1 MKGEELAPLKI
12 QSVIWNSTFI
22 HILNSALELGIF
34 DAIYKGVHDIKNI
47 AREIEASER
56 GTRILL
62 DALAVIGFIRKK
74 EYKYYL
80 TPESESFLVNGK
92 PTCLSDFIM
101 LHGENTRLL
110 WPYLSEAVRSGG
122 GIGDETSEKREFYR
136 RLARGLFILN
146 YPLAWRLVR
155 ILLMDKIVRY
165 LNILDVA
172 AGSAPWSI
180 AMAEA
185 NPDSQ
190 VTAIDFPEVLDITRG
205 YVERHGLEKR
215 FRYIAGDINRSN
227 FGEERYELAVLGNIC
242 HSLGAEGSQRLF
254 SKLYTCLK
262 GEGEII
268 VIDTIADEER
278 GSSFFPL
285 LFAIVMLLN
294 TPHGD
299 TFTFSQFKR
308 WLLSAGFTNIRRV
321 DLSLET
327 AAIIARK

>member
-12 QSVIWNSTFI
+12 QSVIWNGTFI
-22 HILNSALELGIF
+22 HILNSALELGVF
-34 DAIYKGVHDIKNI
+34 DAIYKGAHDIKDI
-47 AREIEASER
+47 AREIEASQR

-74 EYKYYL
+74 DCKYHL
-80 TPESESFLVNGK
+80 TSESESFLVSGK

-110 WPYLSEAVRSGG
+110 WSSLSKAVRSGR
-122 GIGDETSEKREFYR
+122 GIEYENPGKGEFYR
-136 RLARGLFILN
+136 RLASGLFVLN

-185 NPDSQ
+185 NPDSL
-190 VTAIDFPEVLDITRG
+190 VTAIDLPEVLEITRG

-215 FRYIAGDINRSN
+215 FRYVASDINRSN
-227 FGEERYELAVLGNIC
+227 FGEERYDIAVLGNIC
-242 HSLGAEGSQRLF
+242 HSLGEEGSERLF
-254 SKLYTCLK
+254 SRLYTCLK
-262 GEGEII
+262 DRGEII
-268 VIDTIADEER
+268 VIDTIVDEER
-278 GSSFFPL
+278 EESFFPL
-285 LFAIVMLLN
+285 LFALVMLLN
-294 TPHGD
+294 TPNGD

-327 AAIIARK
+327 AAIIAQK